1 MATTATS
8 LPFEQ
13 SLRPRTQRA
22 LLGGLIFVV
31 VLLLALIILPPLA
44 NGRAEALRTHLD
56 TDVQAFADALTSTE
70 NSVQEMQ
77 AATRGYLLTQ
87 QPSFLEQ
94 YRAAQDGLPT
104 RLGDLVQLGPQVDP
118 DMTAQVTELVQV
130 AERWQQEGSDRQLDL
145 AQHGRAANAI
155 TEVASG
161 KSQATFDSFRGRVN
175 DLQEQTRAL
184 QAVLLAQINRARTLQ
199 IALTSGLGVLGLLA
213 VSFVLFGF
221 RSLVALTRALQLER
235 ERAAALA
242 QAASVDRQRLQTVF
256 DHSPE
261 GLVVAEA
268 PHGQIGLAN
277 PAAVALLGSIEP
289 GSELRTQPWLQRIYR
304 PGGEVYPIDDFPL
317 LRSIEHGEACRAIE
331 LTVEQPDGQ
340 RVPLLVTSVP
350 VHTEEGSLRGA
361 VAVFQDLRL
370 IREVERLKSDFVA
383 LVSHELRTPLTAI
396 QGCVQTLLGGGEAD
410 PG

>member
-1 MATTATS
+1 MATTVTS
-8 LPFEQ
+8 LPYEQ

-44 NGRAEALRTHLD
+44 NGRAEALRAHLD
-56 TDVQAFADALTSTE
+56 TDVQAFADVLTSTE

-94 YRAAQDGLPT
+94 YRAAQDGLPN
-104 RLGDLVQLGPQVDP
+104 RLGDLVQFGPRVDQ
-118 DMTAQVTELVQV
+118 DMTAQVAELVQV
-130 AERWQQEGSDRQLDL
+130 VERWQQEGSDRQLDL
-145 AQHGRAANAI
+145 AQHGRAADAI

-235 ERAAALA
+235 ERA
-242 QAASVDRQRLQTVF
+242 
-256 DHSPE
+256 
-261 GLVVAEA
+261 
-268 PHGQIGLAN
+268 
-277 PAAVALLGSIEP
+277 
-289 GSELRTQPWLQRIYR
+289 
-304 PGGEVYPIDDFPL
+304 
-317 LRSIEHGEACRAIE
+317 
-331 LTVEQPDGQ
+331 
-340 RVPLLVTSVP
+340 
-350 VHTEEGSLRGA
+350 
-361 VAVFQDLRL
+361 
-370 IREVERLKSDFVA
+370 
-383 LVSHELRTPLTAI
+383 
-396 QGCVQTLLGGGEAD
+396 
-410 PG
+410 